1 MSNPIILCNF
11 AILIVEPVHEAGDI
25 FLVLLPSQFQH
36 LQVLQPVYDVTRDAL
51 VTFVHLSEAL
61 RKLRLVGCPWQ
72 MGTVNRVHTAGLN
85 GRLVDKAYCQL
96 SVGDIHLET
105 PESVTR

>member
-1 MSNPIILCNF
+1 MSDPIVLCHF

-36 LQVLQPVYDVTRDAL
+36 LQVLQSVYNVTGDAL

-61 RKLRLVGCPWQ
+61 RKLRLVGRPWQ
-72 MGTVNRVHTAGLN
+72 TGTVNRVHAAGLN
-85 GRLVDKAYCQL
+85 GRLVDKVHCQL

-105 PESVTR
+105 LESVTQ